1 MFRKIGTGQFIVD
14 SVQGQIRL
22 IPWKRSCQGIS
33 AYRRPLD
40 PGRAG
45 EVIGQNIVGRDCAHH
60 EFQLLKMLSASN
72 HSNGDVDPSPPHTH
86 THMQTFIH
94 FQRGTGLQVRVYI
107 KIYAK
112 IQIAKIYQ

>member
-86 THMQTFIH
+86 THADIYSLSKRHGITSS
-94 FQRGTGLQVRVYI
+94 RVYKDI
-107 KIYAK
+107 CKNSDS
-112 IQIAKIYQ
+112 